1 MATDLAGR
9 AAVAL
14 DNARLYAKIQ
24 EEDRRKDEFR
34 ARLAH
39 ELRKPLAPISKAVE
53 ILEVGD
59 NDPTKRE
66 WAREIIG
73 RQLRQLVRL
82 VDDLLDVSR
91 ITRGKIELKIEA
103 FDADKVVA
111 AAVETSRPYIDA
123 LEHTLNVL
131 LPPEPLGVKGDF
143 ARVAQ
148 ILSNLINNAAKY
160 TDKGGRISL
169 TAAREGAD
177 VVFRVRDTGMGIPRE
192 LLTHIFEPFVQ
203 IDRTLDRS
211 RGGLGI
217 GLTLVRR
224 LVELQAGRVF
234 ASSDGPGQGSEFT
247 VILPAGDSVPRAKG
261 ATKKPIRSTT
271 LSPDLRILIVD
282 DNRDVAESTAAL
294 LRLEGCEVHLAHD
307 GEEALNVVHRLRPT
321 AILLDIGLP
330 KINGFE
336 VAERIR
342 AVPELQDILIVGVS
356 GYGQEEHRL
365 RSKQAGFDH
374 HIVKPIEPGMLAAL
388 VASLRSSRANTSGEN
403 VLSFRQ
409 RKIAE

>member
-1 MATDLAGR
+1 
-9 AAVAL
+9 
-14 DNARLYAKIQ
+14 
-24 EEDRRKDEFR
+24 
-34 ARLAH
+34 
-39 ELRKPLAPISKAVE
+39 
-53 ILEVGD
+53 
-59 NDPTKRE
+59 
-66 WAREIIG
+66 
-73 RQLRQLVRL
+73 
-82 VDDLLDVSR
+82 
-91 ITRGKIELKIEA
+91 
-103 FDADKVVA
+103 
-111 AAVETSRPYIDA
+111 
-123 LEHTLNVL
+123 
-131 LPPEPLGVKGDF
+131 
-143 ARVAQ
+143 
-148 ILSNLINNAAKY
+148 
-160 TDKGGRISL
+160 
-169 TAAREGAD
+169 
-177 VVFRVRDTGMGIPRE
+177 
-192 LLTHIFEPFVQ
+192 
-203 IDRTLDRS
+203 
-211 RGGLGI
+211 LGI